1 MLDNLLSTSAVI
13 IILVASTGLLVSWDW
28 RWSLALCAGQYLAA
42 FWLVSLHWPVG
53 LAAVKL
59 VSGWMGIAALGL
71 TRLNFSGEDE
81 TKEKFWPRQ
90 LWFHFLLAAI
100 VILLALAAAPRLEN
114 FLPGLGL
121 PVIAGSLVLMGMGL
135 LHLGITSHNLRVILG
150 LLTFLCGFEIL
161 YASVEGSILVAGLL
175 AVINLGLALVGCY
188 LMLAGSVEPEIDSPE
203 GFETIV

>member
-1 MLDNLLSTSAVI
+1 MLNNVVSSSAVI
-13 IILVASTGLLVSWDW
+13 IILAASTGLLISRDW

-42 FWLVSLHWPVG
+42 FWLVSLHWPFG

-71 TRLNFSGEDE
+71 TRLNLSGEDQ
-81 TKEKFWPRQ
+81 TREKFWPRQ

-100 VILLALAAAPRLEN
+100 VILLALAAAPRLEF
-114 FLPGLGL
+114 FLPGLEL
-121 PVIAGSLVLMGMGL
+121 PVITGSLVLMGMGL
-135 LHLGITSHNLRVILG
+135 LHLGITSQNLRVILG

-188 LMLAGSVEPEIDSPE
+188 LMLAASTEPETESPE
-203 GFETIV
+203 GFEPIV